1 MERDTGGLS
10 EVTSELFILLAVI
23 ALAIIVGA
31 MIFGVF
37 RPVDKTAYL
46 VPQFNITTVSGNSVI
61 QVFDRGGDPV
71 YFNNSPKAIYKAEL
85 YVDTQWGAYKAVPVP
100 SLTLFQPGDAIYV
113 YNTGT
118 GFAMSSNLS
127 GTGFNSLP
135 AGTLS
140 VRLIDATSN
149 VLIAK
154 EDLVTVPVTTTAA
167 TTATTSTTKTTV
179 TTVVTSPTATTPT
192 TLPSL
197 AANFD
202 FTVGKNGKL
211 VAFTDRST
219 GNPTS
224 WSWDFGDGNKVKGTQ
239 NPNNNYNKAGT
250 WTVTLTVTRSSDGAT
265 SMITKS
271 VTTT

>member
-1 MERDTGGLS
+1 MRGPEGIS

-46 VPQFNITTVSGNSVI
+46 VPQFNSTAVSGKTVI
-61 QVFDRGGDPV
+61 TVFDRGGDPV
-71 YFNNSPKAIYKAEL
+71 YFNNSPKATYKAEL
-85 YVDTQWGAYKAVPVP
+85 YVDTQWGAYKAIPVP
-100 SLTLFQPGDAIYV
+100 SLTLFQPGDEIYV

-127 GTGFNSLP
+127 GTTFNSLP

-140 VRLIDATSN
+140 VRLIDATSS

-154 EDLVTVPVTTTAA
+154 QDLVTVPVTTTTTTTT
-167 TTATTSTTKTTV
+167 TTATTKTT
-179 TTVVTSPTATTPT
+179 TTTTTVTSPTATTPT
-192 TLPSL
+192 PLPSL
-197 AANFD
+197 VADFD

-211 VAFTDRST
+211 VDFTDTSL
-219 GNPTS
+219 GSPTS
-224 WSWDFGDGNKVKGTQ
+224 WSWDFGDNTKDKANR
-239 NPNNNYNKAGT
+239 NPNHNYGGAGT
-250 WTVTLTVTRSSDGAT
+250 WTVTLTVTRSSDSAT
-265 SMITKS
+265 STITKT